1 VRSERRWLPSAAVA
15 LVIVV
20 VVLGGYV
27 TAGALTGPE
36 GPARTVG
43 GAVTLRP
50 PAGWEEVVDPDVP
63 GTEARFS
70 RGSATL
76 DVFTGPAVGDAR
88 ALAESYVR
96 GSLDPSSSRLTVSSP
111 TGWQAVPLDGGLTGV
126 RLGYIGVFDQSGVP
140 IEGEVTAVVTRTGA
154 GVVFDGWAPQ
164 GQLRFGLDDVH
175 TMIGRAVFA

>member
-1 VRSERRWLPSAAVA
+1 MVA

-27 TAGALTGPE
+27 TAGALVGDR
-36 GPARTVG
+36 GGARTVG
-43 GAVTLRP
+43 GAVTVRP
-50 PAGWEEVVDPDVP
+50 ASGWVAVDDPADPATEV
-63 GTEARFS
+63 RFT

-76 DVFTGPAVGDAR
+76 DVFTGQAAGDAR
-88 ALAESYVR
+88 ALAEAYVR
-96 GSLDPSSSRLTVSSP
+96 GSLDPSSERLTVP
-111 TGWQAVPLDGGLTGV
+111 PPAGWVAVPLDGGLTGV

-140 IEGEVTAVVTRTGA
+140 IEGEVTAVITPSGT

-175 TMIGRAVFA
+175 AMIAGAVFP